1 MMQSLDLP
9 TSQRAGYPMK
19 PLRISLRVVF
29 YKEGKVWIAHCL
41 EFDLL
46 GHGRTRKDA
55 LRMMSKAIA
64 LQVAVSVKHNNPRNL
79 FSPADG
85 KVFAMFAAGKDVA
98 AGKLEIEVLQ
108 NEVTMA
114 EQIEAREYTGNGVEV
129 AFA

>member
-1 MMQSLDLP
+1 
-9 TSQRAGYPMK
+9 MK

>member
-1 MMQSLDLP
+1 
-9 TSQRAGYPMK
+9 
-19 PLRISLRVVF
+19 
-29 YKEGKVWIAHCL
+29 L

-64 LQVAVSVKHNNPRNL
+64 VQVATSVKHNNPRNL

-85 KVFAMFAAGKDVA
+85 KIFAMFAAGKDVA
-98 AGKLEIEVLQ
+98 AGKLDIDVLQ
-108 NEVTMA
+108 SEVTMA
-114 EQIEAREYTGNGVEV
+114 KEIEAREYTVKGVEV

>member
-1 MMQSLDLP
+1 
-9 TSQRAGYPMK
+9 MK

-29 YKEGKVWIAHCL
+29 YKEGKLWIAHCL

-46 GHGRTRKDA
+46 GHDRMKKDA

-64 LQVAVSVKHNNPRNL
+64 VQVAASIKHNNPRNL

-85 KVFAMFAAGKDVA
+85 KIFAMFAAGKDVV
-98 AGKLEIEVLQ
+98 AGKLDIAIVQDEL
-108 NEVTMA
+108 TMA
-114 EQIEAREYTGNGVEV
+114 EKIEAREYSGTGVEV